1 MRLINDYTPPTPD
14 ELEKLKEELGYTG
27 NQMADLAGV
36 ASNSQWR
43 KYTGGESPRAMSPHI
58 LFFMAAQ
65 LALNEDEIN
74 KVLFKMHA
82 IGSEFQVKCK

>member
-14 ELEKLKEELGYTG
+14 DLNLLKEQLGYTG
-27 NQMADLAGV
+27 TQMADLAGV

-65 LALNEDEIN
+65 LALSDKELTAVLEKMQEIGA
-74 KVLFKMHA
+74 KT
-82 IGSEFQVKCK
+82 GS

>member
-1 MRLINDYTPPTPD
+1 MRLFNEYTPPSPD
-14 ELEKLKEELGYTG
+14 DLNRLKDALGYTG

-58 LFFMAAQ
+58 LFYMAAQ
-65 LALNEDEIN
+65 LALDGDELQRIIT
-74 KVLFKMHA
+74 KMHE
-82 IGSEFQVKCK
+82 IGAETR

>member
-14 ELEKLKEELGYTG
+14 DLNQLKEQLGYTG
-27 NQMADLAGV
+27 TQMADLAGV

-65 LALNEDEIN
+65 LALSDKELDSVLKKMQEIGATIQG
-74 KVLFKMHA
+74 K
-82 IGSEFQVKCK
+82 

>member
-14 ELEKLKEELGYTG
+14 DLNRLKEQLGYTG
-27 NQMADLAGV
+27 TQMADLAGV

-58 LFFMAAQ
+58 LFFIAAQ
-65 LALNEDEIN
+65 LALGDKELSAVLTKMREIGAC
-74 KVLFKMHA
+74 VD
-82 IGSEFQVKCK
+82 

>member
-1 MRLINDYTPPTPD
+1 MMRLINDYTPPTPD
-14 ELEKLKEELGYTG
+14 ELNSLKDELGYTG

-58 LFFMAAQ
+58 LFYMAAQ
-65 LALNEDEIN
+65 LALTDEELRLVIA
-74 KVLFKMHA
+74 KMQD
-82 IGSEFQVKCK
+82 IGAEIR

>member
-1 MRLINDYTPPTPD
+1 MRLINDYTPPSPD
-14 ELEKLKEELGYTG
+14 DLNRLKDELGYTG

-58 LFFMAAQ
+58 LFYMAAQ
-65 LALNEDEIN
+65 LALTPEELDRVIS
-74 KVLFKMHA
+74 KMQQ
-82 IGSEFQVKCK
+82 IGATPK

>member
-14 ELEKLKEELGYTG
+14 DLNQLKEQLGYTG
-27 NQMADLAGV
+27 TQMADLAGV

-65 LALNEDEIN
+65 LALSDKELTAVLKKMQEIGA
-74 KVLFKMHA
+74 KT
-82 IGSEFQVKCK
+82 GS

>member
-14 ELEKLKEELGYTG
+14 DLNRLKEQLGYTG
-27 NQMADLAGV
+27 TQMADLAGV

-65 LALNEDEIN
+65 LALTDGELTTVLNKMQEIGATLES
-74 KVLFKMHA
+74 K
-82 IGSEFQVKCK
+82 

>member
-1 MRLINDYTPPTPD
+1 MRLIKEYSPPSTD
-14 ELEKLKEELGYTG
+14 DLIRLKDELGYTG

-43 KYTGGESPRAMSPHI
+43 KYTGGESPRDMSPHI

-65 LALNEDEIN
+65 LALSEDDLN
-74 KVLFKMHA
+74 KVLKKMQD
-82 IGSEFQVKCK
+82 IGAEIK

>member
-1 MRLINDYTPPTPD
+1 MRLINDYTPPSPED
-14 ELEKLKEELGYTG
+14 LEKLKEKLGFTG

-43 KYTGGESPRAMSPHI
+43 KYTGGAEPRAMSPHI

-65 LALNEDEIN
+65 LALDENELTRVLTKMKEIGAS
-74 KVLFKMHA
+74 L
-82 IGSEFQVKCK
+82 

>member
-1 MRLINDYTPPTPD
+1 MRLIKDYTPPTPED
-14 ELEKLKEELGYTG
+14 LNQLKDKLGYTG
-27 NQMADLAGV
+27 AQMADLAGV

-65 LALNEDEIN
+65 LTLSEDDIN
-74 KVLFKMHA
+74 KITDKMIE
-82 IGSEFQVKCK
+82 IGAELK

>member
-1 MRLINDYTPPTPD
+1 MRLIKDYTPPTPED
-14 ELEKLKEELGYTG
+14 LNQLKEKLGYTG
-27 NQMADLAGV
+27 AQMADLAGV

-65 LALNEDEIN
+65 LTLSEDDIN
-74 KVLFKMHA
+74 KIIDKMIE
-82 IGSEFQVKCK
+82 IG

>member
-1 MRLINDYTPPTPD
+1 MRLIKDYTPPTPED
-14 ELEKLKEELGYTG
+14 LNQLKDKLGYTG
-27 NQMADLAGV
+27 AQMADLAGV

-65 LALNEDEIN
+65 LTLSEDDIN
-74 KVLFKMHA
+74 KITDKMIE
-82 IGSEFQVKCK
+82 IGAELKNK

>member
-1 MRLINDYTPPTPD
+1 MRLIKDYTPPTPED
-14 ELEKLKEELGYTG
+14 LNQLKETLGYTG
-27 NQMADLAGV
+27 AQMANLAGV

-65 LALNEDEIN
+65 LTLSEDDIN
-74 KVLFKMHA
+74 KIIDKMIEVGA
-82 IGSEFQVKCK
+82 

>member
-14 ELEKLKEELGYTG
+14 DLNRLKEALGYTG
-27 NQMADLAGV
+27 AQMADLAGV

-58 LFFMAAQ
+58 LFYTAAQ
-65 LALNEDEIN
+65 LALTPDELER
-74 KVLFKMHA
+74 VLSKMKD
-82 IGSEFQVKCK
+82 IGASM

>member
-1 MRLINDYTPPTPD
+1 MRLIKEYSPPSTD
-14 ELEKLKEELGYTG
+14 DLIRLKDELGYTG

-43 KYTGGESPRAMSPHI
+43 KYTGGESPRDMSPHI

-65 LALNEDEIN
+65 LALPTDDLMKIIKKMQEIGAEI
-74 KVLFKMHA
+74 K
-82 IGSEFQVKCK
+82 

>member
-1 MRLINDYTPPTPD
+1 MRLINDYTPPSPND
-14 ELEKLKEELGYTG
+14 LNRLKDELGYTG

-58 LFFMAAQ
+58 LFYMAAQ
-65 LALNEDEIN
+65 LALTPEELDRVIS
-74 KVLFKMHA
+74 KMQQ
-82 IGSEFQVKCK
+82 IGATTK